1 MNTLKAVAQSFLKR
15 VADIICWVVK
25 RLLLMA
31 ALIVVAVVAIRLIA
45 PDWSS
50 LYRAS
55 RAIEVKDILMQLQP
69 IGEMATYEADYTL
82 EYTDSSYRQPVILA
96 GILGEDF
103 CYPGT
108 ERYIEASYDGRIKVG
123 YRMSDIVIDV
133 NEAIKTIS
141 VTLPKPEILSHE
153 IISVNI
159 DEEKT
164 RNNILNPIK
173 ADTVTT
179 AIEATKDEAC
189 EKAIAE
195 YDIYTKARSNAENLI
210 CDLLMVFDEYS
221 VAFVE
226 D

>member
-1 MNTLKAVAQSFLKR
+1 MNTLKAVGKDFLKR
-15 VADIICWVVK
+15 IADIICWVAK
-25 RLLLMA
+25 RLLLMT
-31 ALIVVAVVAIRLIA
+31 ALIAVAVFAIRMIV

-55 RAIEVKDILMQLQP
+55 RVIEVKDIQMQLQP

-108 ERYIEASYDGRIKVG
+108 ERYIEASYDGKIKVG
-123 YRMSDIVIDV
+123 YRISDIVIDID
-133 NEAIKTIS
+133 ETTKTIS
-141 VTLPKPEILSHE
+141 VTLPEPEILSHE

-159 DEEKT
+159 DDEKT
-164 RNNILNPIK
+164 RNNIFNPIK

-189 EKAIAE
+189 EKAIEE
-195 YDIYTKARSNAENLI
+195 YDIYTKARSYAEDLI
-210 CDLLMVFDEYS
+210 RGLLMTFDEYS
-221 VAFVE
+221 VVFTNI
-226 D
+226 